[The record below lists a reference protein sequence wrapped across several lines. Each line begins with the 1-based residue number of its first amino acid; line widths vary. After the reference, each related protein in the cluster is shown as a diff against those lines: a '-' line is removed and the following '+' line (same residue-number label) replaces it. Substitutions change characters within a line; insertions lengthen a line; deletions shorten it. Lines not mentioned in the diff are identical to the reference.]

1 MKSIVPVIDM
11 ELRKGNRAE
20 FARQLGLAFDSIGFA
35 RLVNH
40 PVSPD
45 LIQRARAVSKRLY
58 AYADEVLKQWEDVP
72 GGRQTGFT
80 PFLTEN
86 ARDAIV
92 KNLMRF
98 WHIRSKAQCNALG
111 YPLLLPDLVPDFGP
125 TMLELF
131 DVLEALALDLLSDLD
146 LYLGDASP
154 GLRDMAVGG
163 ASLIR
168 NIHYPPV
175 GNTPP
180 EGATRSAMHEDINLI
195 TLLIAATRPGLIVI
209 DREGNTHEVNE
220 QPGEIV
226 VDGGDML
233 QLATGGWLNDK
244 WEVQGG
250 RFRATRH
257 GVRLP
262 SGDELDV
269 ARYSMPFFV
278 HPRPDAVLWPA
289 RGVRQIHYI
298 TKRLSEIGVSGPH
311 LFEEALQRYPISP
324 WW

>member
-1 MKSIVPVIDM
+1 MESIVPVIDM
-11 ELRKGNRAE
+11 DLRSKNRPE
-20 FARQLGLAFDSIGFA
+20 FTRQLGLAFDTIGFA

-45 LIQRARAVSKRLY
+45 LITRARAVSNRLY
-58 AYADEVLKQWEDVP
+58 DHADEILKKWEDEP

-80 PFLTEN
+80 PFLMEN
-86 ARDAIV
+86 ARDAV
-92 KNLMRF
+92 AKNLMRF
-98 WHIRSKAQCNALG
+98 WHIRSKAQCDALG
-111 YPLLLPDLVPDFGP
+111 YPLLLPDLIPDFGP

-146 LYLGDASP
+146 LYLGDATP
-154 GLRDMAVGG
+154 GLHDMAVGG

-168 NIHYPPV
+168 NIHYPAV
-175 GNTPP
+175 GDSPP

-195 TLLIAATRPGLIVI
+195 TLLVAATRPGLIVI
-209 DREGNTHEVNE
+209 DRDGNTHEVNE

-233 QLATGGWLNDK
+233 QLATGGWLDEDWK
-244 WEVQGG
+244 VHDG
-250 RFRATRH
+250 RFKATTH

-262 SGDELDV
+262 SGDELNV
-269 ARYSMPFFV
+269 ARHSMPFFV
-278 HPRPDAVLWPA
+278 HPRPDAILWPA
-289 RGVRQIHYI
+289 RGVRQMHYI
-298 TKRLSEIGVSGPH
+298 NKRLSEIGVSGPH
-311 LFEEALQRYPISP
+311 LFEEALRSHPISP